1 MEETKEPMVP
11 ARGLSRRSFIK
22 GAAATAALG
31 TLAGCAPQTVGGDEE
46 DAPLA
51 DTSVEI
57 PETQHFAASAVR
69 LRGPLLFGRARARRS
84 GGAHHC
90 RRDG

>member
-57 PETQHFAASAVR
+57 PETQHFAGICRCGCA
-69 LRGPLLFGRARARRS
+69 G
-84 GGAHHC
+84 HC
-90 RRDG
+90 FLDVHVRDGQVVRTTDG